1 MTTAARRL
9 ALAALPLSLLA
20 AATAWAGAKEDMK
33 ALSVKF
39 LALRSYHVRMESSD
53 KRVPATDMDFAAPD
67 RYRMQTLR
75 GAQYIIGDT
84 VYMNLNGHAM
94 KVPMPKG
101 ALTQW
106 RQGDTAFREVDRMQ
120 VEVLGSELVDG
131 APALKYRLKTAG
143 KTPTTTLLWVGADG
157 LPIRQAVTGSGG
169 GRGTTT
175 TVLRYSR
182 FNDPSIR
189 IDIPR

>member
-20 AATAWAGAKEDMK
+20 AATAWAGPKEDMK

-39 LALRSYHVRMESSD
+39 LALRAYHAHMESSD
-53 KRVPATDMDFAAPD
+53 KRVPASDMDFVAPD
-67 RYRMQTLR
+67 RYRMQTPQ

-84 VYMNLNGHAM
+84 MYMNFGGRTM

-101 ALTQW
+101 AMTQW

-120 VEVLGSELVDG
+120 VEALGSELADG
-131 APALKYRLKTAG
+131 KPAKKYRMTIAG
-143 KTPTTTLLWVGADG
+143 KVPTTTLLWVGIDG
-157 LPIRQAVTGSGG
+157 LPIRQEVTGNWGG
-169 GRGTTT
+169 HATTT
-175 TVLRYSR
+175 TIRYSR
-182 FNDPSIR
+182 YNDPSIR

>member
-1 MTTAARRL
+1 MTTATRL

-33 ALSVKF
+33 ALSAKF

-53 KRVPATDMDFAAPD
+53 KRAPATDMDFVAPD
-67 RYRMQTLR
+67 RYRMQTPQ

-84 VYMNLNGHAM
+84 MYMNLGGRTM

-101 ALTQW
+101 AMTQW
-106 RQGDTAFREVDRMQ
+106 RQSDTAFREIDKMEIVA
-120 VEVLGSELVDG
+120 LGSEIADG
-131 APALKYRLKTAG
+131 KPANKYRMTAAG
-143 KTPTTTLLWVGADG
+143 KVPTNTLIWVSGTNG
-157 LPIRQAVTGSGG
+157 LPIKLETTGTYG
-169 GRGTTT
+169 GRTITTT
-175 TVLRYSR
+175 IHYSR
-182 FNDPSIR
+182 YNDPSIR

>member
-20 AATAWAGAKEDMK
+20 AVTAWAGAKEDMK

-39 LALRSYHVRMESSD
+39 LALRTYHVHMENSD

-67 RYRMQTLR
+67 RYRMQTPQ
-75 GAQYIIGDT
+75 GTQYIIGDT
-84 VYMNLNGHAM
+84 VYMDLGGRTM

-101 ALTQW
+101 AMTQW
-106 RQGDTAFREVDRMQ
+106 RQGDTAFREVDKMQ
-120 VEVLGSELVDG
+120 VEALGSELADG
-131 APALKYRLKTAG
+131 KPAKKYRMTIAG
-143 KTPTTTLLWVGADG
+143 KVPSTALLWVGADG
-157 LPIRQAVTGSGG
+157 LPIRQEVTASWG
-169 GRGTTT
+169 GRTTT
-175 TVLRYSR
+175 TTIRYSR

-189 IDIPR
+189 IDVPH